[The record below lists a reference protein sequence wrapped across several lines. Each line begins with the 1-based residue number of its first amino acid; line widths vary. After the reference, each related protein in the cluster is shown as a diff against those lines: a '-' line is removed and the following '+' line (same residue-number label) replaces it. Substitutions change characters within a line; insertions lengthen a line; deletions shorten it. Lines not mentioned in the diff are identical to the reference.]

1 MDTSGA
7 GALCA
12 ALLAITPRAA
22 EVAAV
27 FEMNCRR
34 EMRFFIVIPPN
45 LERPAHIELLF
56 LIEYARC

>member
-1 MDTSGA
+1 MEALGE

-12 ALLAITPRAA
+12 AWLAITPRAA
-22 EVAAV
+22 EVATL

-34 EMRFFIVIPPN
+34 EMGFFTVFPP
-45 LERPAHIELLF
+45 LERPAHAELLF